1 MFEKGVFMPIDFNSH
16 IAFNPLKPMNKTQQ
30 IAPQYQPMSQN
41 CDTFTKSV
49 EVKGNS
55 VDSSFDGIKIE
66 QKSFGT
72 IKKTGKEATLYTI
85 TNKNGAS
92 VSLSTFGATITS
104 VKVPDKD
111 GNLKDVTQ
119 GYTDVSPYEN
129 APVGHAGGTIGPCA
143 NKISDGKFHIGEN
156 EYELECNKD
165 NGKTHSHGGTN
176 GFDVQNWN
184 AHILKDG
191 IEFTYD
197 KKDMENGYPGN
208 VKASVTYKFDN
219 NNNLRIIYKAKTDK
233 DTLVNMTNHTYFNLD
248 GAENASEN
256 SVLNHIVTLPN
267 SSSYTVNSEIAVPT
281 GEIAAVDGTPFDFK
295 NPKKIGDVINSDNH
309 QIKIGSGFDQN
320 YCIDNYDG
328 KSIIEVANVKSQK
341 TGINLKV
348 STNLPGFQFYTA
360 NHLGKSTQPAGKDG
374 KRYEKRSAFCI
385 EPQFYPNAIN
395 TENFKEKGILKKDE
409 EYNREIVYS
418 FSAE

>member
-1 MFEKGVFMPIDFNSH
+1 MPIDFNSH
-16 IAFNPLKPMNKTQQ
+16 IAFNLPKITPQTQRVV
-30 IAPQYQPMSQN
+30 PQYQPVTGSG
-41 CDTFTKSV
+41 DTFTKSV
-49 EVKGNS
+49 EVKNDTVNS
-55 VDSSFDGIKIE
+55 DYDGMKIG

-92 VSLSTFGATITS
+92 VDISTFGATITS
-104 VKVPDKD
+104 IKVPDKN
-111 GNLKDVTQ
+111 GELKDVTQ
-119 GYTDVSPYEN
+119 GYTDVSPYEQ

-143 NKISDGKFHIGEN
+143 NKISEGKFKIGKT
-156 EYELECNKD
+156 EYTLECNKD
-165 NGKTHSHGGTN
+165 GGKTHSHGGTN
-176 GFDVQNWN
+176 GFDVQNWTP
-184 AHILKDG
+184 HILKDG

-197 KKDMENGYPGN
+197 KKDMESGYPGN

-219 NNNLRIIYKAKTDK
+219 DNNLHIIYRAKSDK
-233 DTLVNMTNHTYFNLD
+233 DTLINMTNHTYFNLD
-248 GAENASEN
+248 GAENTEEN
-256 SVLNHIVTLPN
+256 SVLNHVVTLPN
-267 SSSYTVNSEIAVPT
+267 SSNYTVNSEIAVPT
-281 GEIAAVDGTPFDFK
+281 GEISAVENSPFDFK
-295 NPKKIGDVINSDNH
+295 TAKKISEVINTNNE
-309 QIKIGSGFDQN
+309 QLKIGSGFDQN

-328 KSIIEVANVKSQK
+328 KSLIEVANVKSEK

-360 NHLGKSTQPAGKDG
+360 NHLGKSAQPMGKDG

-395 TENFKEKGILKKDE
+395 TDNFKEKPILKKGE

-418 FSAE
+418 FNAE